1 MRWLLTVSS
10 LRCMGDRLCQL
21 TANDSL
27 TICITLLPSQK
38 LLFLLRTSP
47 CFPFFRT
54 SQSCA
59 QSLAQYWIL
68 GLNPATQH
76 GFKCH
81 CLWDVMVW
89 ASGEL
94 PSCFLSSVYVTM
106 ELAQNLLP
114 DHLKPVNL
122 PYAYEAMCQW
132 SWRGLTLPPE
142 EVRCQAESLGQTAG
156 AEYTWSHQGL
166 CPWQSHQSKHFGSIH
181 SRVMGQCDAQVYQFG
196 LHCLSCTQWEAW
208 HFRHNA
214 INDVLNRAFSA
225 TVVPSRLEPSGL
237 S

>member
-94 PSCFLSSVYVTM
+94 PSCFLSSAYVTM

-114 DHLKPVNL
+114 DHLKPCHMHMKQCANGLGEGSLFHLRRWDVKQRAWDRPQVLSTLDHIKDCALDNRTRASIL
-122 PYAYEAMCQW
+122 AVSTPESWGNAMH
-132 SWRGLTLPPE
+132 
-142 EVRCQAESLGQTAG
+142 RCISLAFI
-156 AEYTWSHQGL
+156 AL
-166 CPWQSHQSKHFGSIH
+166 A
-181 SRVMGQCDAQVYQFG
+181 V
-196 LHCLSCTQWEAW
+196 
-208 HFRHNA
+208 HNGKPD
-214 INDVLNRAFSA
+214 IFD
-225 TVVPSRLEPSGL
+225 TMPSMTC
-237 S
+237 